1 MKTMKHLSK
10 LVEPQSIRDYLN
22 LDLHSWLVEFDVSD
36 FGASLSTLFELPLA
50 VYLSQA
56 KDFFWNF
63 LSHFFTDCSISF
75 ILRTDQDIVDLAL
88 LGRWKNQNL
97 AIPLWIMN
105 DTLIGFEILPSVN
118 YSVIDSYPLN
128 FESPFTQIS
137 QDTKNVKVSVL
148 NDELHDGNMVYLK
161 IINNSLILS
170 DYQQIDEL
178 AFFERIASMVIPE
191 IDENSHDDEAPDS

>member
-1 MKTMKHLSK
+1 MKTMNHLSK
-10 LVEPQSIRDYLN
+10 LVEPLSIRDYLN

-36 FGASLSTLFELPLA
+36 FGASLSTLFELPLP

-56 KDFFWNF
+56 KDFFWTF
-63 LSHFFTDCSISF
+63 ISHFFTDCSISF
-75 ILRTDQDIVDLAL
+75 ILRTDQDTVDLAF

-118 YSVIDSYPLN
+118 YSVIGSYPLT
-128 FESPFTQIS
+128 FESPFKKIS
-137 QDTKNVKVSVL
+137 QDTKNKKVIVL
-148 NDELHDGNMVYLK
+148 DNELYHGNMLYLRI
-161 IINNSLILS
+161 IINSIILS

-178 AFFERIASMVIPE
+178 AFFERIASTVTPE
-191 IDENSHDDEAPDS
+191 MDENFHNDEASDN